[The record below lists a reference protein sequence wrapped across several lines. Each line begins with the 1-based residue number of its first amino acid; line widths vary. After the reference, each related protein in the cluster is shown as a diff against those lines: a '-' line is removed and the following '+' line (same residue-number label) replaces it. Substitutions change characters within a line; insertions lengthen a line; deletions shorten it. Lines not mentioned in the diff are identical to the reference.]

1 MIPMNRRRL
10 LLKMFRTGRVQ
21 KRTDLKNMDKL
32 GGILL

>member
-1 MIPMNRRRL
+1 MNQRRL
-10 LLKMFRTGRVQ
+10 LLKMFQTGHIQ